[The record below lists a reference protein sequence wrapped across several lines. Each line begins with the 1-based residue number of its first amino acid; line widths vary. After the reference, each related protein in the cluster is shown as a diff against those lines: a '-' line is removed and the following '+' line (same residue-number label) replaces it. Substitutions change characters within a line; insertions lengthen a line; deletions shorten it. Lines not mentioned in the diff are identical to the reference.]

1 MYIRI
6 ALRSLKVPYSDV
18 GEEGV
23 AVNYEKNT
31 IFLNALYLGIEI
43 VNPSVRISAEHT
55 TVLRR
60 FYRGYAPNKR
70 QRASALPSSVG
81 LFLLK
86 LSNAF
91 IASKNRSLLITKF
104 FTFKLQ
110 KRVFHITYYI
120 LHSTCS

>member
-18 GEEGV
+18 GDEGV

-60 FYRGYAPNKR
+60 FYRGYAPNIR
-70 QRASALPSSVG
+70 QHASALPSSVG

-91 IASKNRSLLITKF
+91 IASKNMSLLH
-104 FTFKLQ
+104 
-110 KRVFHITYYI
+110 FHYI
-120 LHSTCS
+120 